1 MGVATPEG
9 GSAMT
14 PPPDKTLE
22 ELASKLRSPGCAADF
37 LDLIEYLRRKAN
49 NPQDY
54 IPEAVADA
62 KHDLEL
68 LSATADLRAEVERLR
83 RNAIVNHLMQGELE
97 TQLASERER
106 VKELE
111 KAATALRRYIGLA
124 EFQEPSHQGCCGP
137 ESLCDGICQDNAWAA
152 EKNAAISKLD
162 KLLTTP
168 PSATEE

>member
-1 MGVATPEG
+1 
-9 GSAMT
+9 MT

-83 RNAIVNHLMQGELE
+83 RNAIVSHLMQGELE
-97 TQLASERER
+97 TQLATEREKSAQLER
-106 VKELE
+106 IVVRKKCGCLSMDCTVHGAYICEDLE
-111 KAATALRRYIGLA
+111 KFLA
-124 EFQEPSHQGCCGP
+124 
-137 ESLCDGICQDNAWAA
+137 
-152 EKNAAISKLD
+152 
-162 KLLTTP
+162 LTTP
-168 PSATEE
+168 PSATEGQT

>member
-1 MGVATPEG
+1 
-9 GSAMT
+9 MT

-83 RNAIVNHLMQGELE
+83 RNAIVSHLMQGELE
-97 TQLASERER
+97 TQLATERER
-106 VKELE
+106 NENIAKFGRLLVGELIQGE
-111 KAATALRRYIGLA
+111 WTPDDEWRDEMVSKGEELGLIGRRQPGEDDDQDLQYIWT
-124 EFQEPSHQGCCGP
+124 
-137 ESLCDGICQDNAWAA
+137 N
-152 EKNAAISKLD
+152 
-162 KLLTTP
+162 LTTP
-168 PSATEE
+168 PSATEGQT